1 MFMKY
6 IGNEVCHD
14 ARRLFMENIGNE
26 EHAQTFSSLF
36 FFEELKNIDGG

>member
-1 MFMKY
+1 MKY

-14 ARRLFMENIGNE
+14 ARRPFMQNIGNE